1 MVMPLS
7 CIPTSKV
14 QLKWFELSTFCIGV
28 DSQPKVFFCE
38 GRRHRGPYR
47 CWTTTKYVRESSSV
61 CV

>member
-28 DSQPKVFFCE
+28 DLQPKVLFL
-38 GRRHRGPYR
+38 
-47 CWTTTKYVRESSSV
+47 
-61 CV
+61 